1 MRPASVRITGWGM
14 YAPERVLTNADLERL
29 VDTSDEWIVS
39 RTGIR
44 ERRVAAPHEST
55 ATLAAV
61 AGKRAIAVA
70 GLEPD
75 DIDLILVA
83 TLTPD
88 YWMPSTAALVKEA
101 IGNSRAAAMDVMAAC
116 SGFVYA
122 YATAD
127 AYIRSGMYRNVLVC
141 GAELLTRFLDFTDR
155 NTCILFGDGAGAVVV
170 SGSTEEGGGMSG
182 LELTTDPDGAYMIW
196 LPSGGSRS
204 PASPETIRRGEHFV
218 RMEGKETYRYAT
230 KTLATSALKAIER
243 AGWTLDEIDLVI
255 PHQANVRI
263 IESVAKRPRDPH
275 GQDVRERRPLRQHVG
290 GLGRHRPRRGGRLR
304 AHQGRR
310 SDRPGRL
317 RGRLHVRR
325 RGPRVDRRSAPR
337 PPRRGG
343 RTDRQRPGAAR
354 LGFGRPDAAAPDGRP
369 RGRAA
374 RAPRRRRPGRARPRA
389 QGGPR
394 MIDLTGKSAVVTG
407 GSRGIGRA
415 IGLRL
420 ARQGADVCFSYRGN
434 APAAESTAAEIT
446 ALGRRAL
453 AVQGDASDPAAAEA
467 LVKAALEAYGKVD
480 ILVNNAGIT
489 RDDLIMR
496 MSLDAWRDVLETN
509 LFGAFYAIKA
519 VTRPM
524 LKARSGRIVNITSV
538 SGQAGQTGQANYS
551 SAKAG
556 LIGLTKATAR
566 ELASR
571 GITCNAVAP
580 GFVLTELTKDLAEP
594 LQAEITARTPLGRF
608 GTTEE
613 IADAVAFL
621 VSDEAAFITG
631 QVLAVDGGLVMM

>member
-1 MRPASVRITGWGM
+1 
-14 YAPERVLTNADLERL
+14 
-29 VDTSDEWIVS
+29 
-39 RTGIR
+39 
-44 ERRVAAPHEST
+44 
-55 ATLAAV
+55 
-61 AGKRAIAVA
+61 
-70 GLEPD
+70 
-75 DIDLILVA
+75 
-83 TLTPD
+83 
-88 YWMPSTAALVKEA
+88 
-101 IGNSRAAAMDVMAAC
+101 
-116 SGFVYA
+116 
-122 YATAD
+122 
-127 AYIRSGMYRNVLVC
+127 
-141 GAELLTRFLDFTDR
+141 
-155 NTCILFGDGAGAVVV
+155 
-170 SGSTEEGGGMSG
+170 
-182 LELTTDPDGAYMIW
+182 
-196 LPSGGSRS
+196 
-204 PASPETIRRGEHFV
+204 
-218 RMEGKETYRYAT
+218 
-230 KTLATSALKAIER
+230 
-243 AGWTLDEIDLVI
+243 
-255 PHQANVRI
+255 
-263 IESVAKRPRDPH
+263 
-275 GQDVRERRPLRQHVG
+275 
-290 GLGRHRPRRGGRLR
+290 
-304 AHQGRR
+304 
-310 SDRPGRL
+310 
-317 RGRLHVRR
+317 
-325 RGPRVDRRSAPR
+325 
-337 PPRRGG
+337 
-343 RTDRQRPGAAR
+343 
-354 LGFGRPDAAAPDGRP
+354 
-369 RGRAA
+369 
-374 RAPRRRRPGRARPRA
+374 
-389 QGGPR
+389 

-415 IGLRL
+415 IGIRL

-434 APAAESTAAEIT
+434 AEAAAATVVEIE
-446 ALGRRAL
+446 AHGRRGL
-453 AVQGDASDPAAAEA
+453 AVQGDATDPAAAEA

-580 GFVLTELTKDLAEP
+580 GFVLTELTQDLAEP

-608 GTTEE
+608 GSTEE